1 LLAPARLGQQG
12 NGIYYGVRI
21 TSSSSTRRPHRSDNY
36 VAPKAPHTRD
46 PGPVK
51 FHIQI
56 QTQIHLQAHIKIH
69 VKVTRQWQPRLDV
82 PSGPGVGLPWPQQH
96 FSSLTRLMGSWGP
109 VWPESGRTPSK
120 TLTYI
125 LVSYQLRPILYV
137 PFCWPPLGE
146 GAWLRFVSGI
156 VGTARLCE

>member
-1 LLAPARLGQQG
+1 MWRAKGSGMGFIIEYYLIIVINIASVNLKIIKPKYPVACSRSVGAAGERDLLWSTNYLIVINPPTSRLG
-12 NGIYYGVRI
+12 
-21 TSSSSTRRPHRSDNY
+21 Y

-69 VKVTRQWQPRLDV
+69 VKVTRKWQPRLDV

-96 FSSLTRLMGSWGP
+96 FSSLTRLMGSWGQ
-109 VWPESGRTPSK
+109 VWPESGRKPTK
-120 TLTYI
+120 TLI
-125 LVSYQLRPILYV
+125 
-137 PFCWPPLGE
+137 
-146 GAWLRFVSGI
+146 
-156 VGTARLCE
+156 

>member
-1 LLAPARLGQQG
+1 MLAPARLGQQG
-12 NGIYYGVRI
+12 NGIYYGVLI

-36 VAPKAPHTRD
+36 VAPKAPHTRG

-96 FSSLTRLMGSWGP
+96 FSSLTRLMGSWGSLAGK
-109 VWPESGRTPSK
+109 WPNTEQNFNIYFSF
-120 TLTYI
+120 L
-125 LVSYQLRPILYV
+125 PIEAD
-137 PFCWPPLGE
+137 PLCAFLLAS
-146 GAWLRFVSGI
+146 AW
-156 VGTARLCE
+156 